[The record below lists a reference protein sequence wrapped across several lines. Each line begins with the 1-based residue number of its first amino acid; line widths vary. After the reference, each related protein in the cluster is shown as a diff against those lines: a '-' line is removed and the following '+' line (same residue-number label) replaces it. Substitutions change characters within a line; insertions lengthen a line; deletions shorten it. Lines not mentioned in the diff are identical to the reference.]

1 MGEGIMRTNFISAA
15 FIGILGLIVSLSAAA
30 ADSAVSRVIVVQTA
44 DVPGYV
50 HEVETLQALLKKA
63 GVPATLRVWRATY
76 AGADTGSIVVT
87 VEVPNLAGI
96 AKVEDTIRTNPDLAA
111 EMKKISTMRKIVSDS
126 LFELM
131 SH

>member
-1 MGEGIMRTNFISAA
+1 MRASIISAA
-15 FIGILGLIVSLSAAA
+15 LCGVLGLVASFAAPA
-30 ADSAVSRVIVVQTA
+30 ADTAVSRVIVVQTA

-63 GVPATLRVWRATY
+63 GVAATLRVWRATY
-76 AGADTGSIVVT
+76 AGVDAGSIVVI

-111 EMKKISTMRKIVSDS
+111 EMKKISAMRKIVSDS
-126 LFELM
+126 LYEAL

>member
-1 MGEGIMRTNFISAA
+1 MKISIMSAA
-15 FIGILGLIVSLSAAA
+15 FAGMFGLIASLSAVA
-30 ADSAVSRVIVVQTA
+30 ADTVVSRVIVVQTA

-63 GVPATLRVWRATY
+63 GVPATLRVWRASY
-76 AGADTGSIVVT
+76 AGSDTGSIVVT

-96 AKVEDTIRTNPDLAA
+96 AKIEDSLKSNPDLAA
-111 EMKKISTMRKIVSDS
+111 EMKKINGMRKIVSDS
-126 LFELM
+126 LFDLL

>member
-1 MGEGIMRTNFISAA
+1 MRTRTTVISAA
-15 FIGILGLIVSLSAAA
+15 FVGIFGLMASLSAVA
-30 ADSAVSRVIVVQTA
+30 ADTAVSRVIVVQTA

-76 AGADTGSIVVT
+76 AGADTGSIVVI

-111 EMKKISTMRKIVSDS
+111 EMKKISGMRKIVSDS
-126 LFELM
+126 LYDLL

>member
-1 MGEGIMRTNFISAA
+1 MISAA
-15 FIGILGLIVSLSAAA
+15 FAGIFGLIASLSAVA
-30 ADSAVSRVIVVQTA
+30 ADTAVSRVIVVQTA

-63 GVPATLRVWRATY
+63 GVAATLRVWRASY
-76 AGADTGSIVVT
+76 AGAETGSIVVT

-96 AKVEDTIRTNPDLAA
+96 AKIEDTVRTNADVAA
-111 EMKKISTMRKIVSDS
+111 EMKKINAMRKIVSDS
-126 LFELM
+126 LYDLL

>member
-1 MGEGIMRTNFISAA
+1 MRTSIISAA
-15 FIGILGLIVSLSAAA
+15 LAGILGLVASFSAPA
-30 ADSAVSRVIVVQTA
+30 ADQSVLRVIVVQTA

-63 GVPATLRVWRATY
+63 GQAATLRVWRATF
-76 AGADTGSIVVT
+76 AGVDAGSIVVS

-96 AKVEDTIRTNPDLAA
+96 AKIDETVRTNPEVAA
-111 EMKKISTMRKIVSDS
+111 EMKKINGLRKIVSDS
-126 LFELM
+126 LYELL

>member
-1 MGEGIMRTNFISAA
+1 MRTTFIGAA
-15 FIGILGLIVSLSAAA
+15 FMGVLGLIASLSAAA
-30 ADSAVSRVIVVQTA
+30 ADSAVSRVSVVQTA

-63 GVPATLRVWRATY
+63 GVAATLRVWRATY
-76 AGADTGSIVVT
+76 AGVDAGSIVVI

-96 AKVEDTIRTNPDLAA
+96 AKVEDTIRSNPDLAA
-111 EMKKISTMRKIVSDS
+111 EMKKINAMRKIVSDS
-126 LFELM
+126 LYEAL

>member
-1 MGEGIMRTNFISAA
+1 MRTNFISAA

>member
-1 MGEGIMRTNFISAA
+1 MRISMISAA
-15 FIGILGLIVSLSAAA
+15 FVGIFGLIVSLSAVA
-30 ADSAVSRVIVVQTA
+30 ADTAVSRVIVVQTA

-63 GVPATLRVWRATY
+63 NVPATLRVWRASY
-76 AGADTGSIVVT
+76 AGSDTGSIVVT

-96 AKVEDTIRTNPDLAA
+96 AKIEDSLRTNPDLAA
-111 EMKKISTMRKIVSDS
+111 EMKKISGMRKIVSDS
-126 LFELM
+126 LYDLL

>member
-1 MGEGIMRTNFISAA
+1 MRTRTTVISAA
-15 FIGILGLIVSLSAAA
+15 FVGIFGLMASLSAVA
-30 ADSAVSRVIVVQTA
+30 ADTAVSRVIVVQTA

-76 AGADTGSIVVT
+76 AGADTGSIVAI

-96 AKVEDTIRTNPDLAA
+96 AKVEDAIRTNPDLAA
-111 EMKKISTMRKIVSDS
+111 EMKKISAMRKIVSDS
-126 LFELM
+126 LYDLL

>member
-1 MGEGIMRTNFISAA
+1 MRITIISAA
-15 FIGILGLIVSLSAAA
+15 FAGVLGLVASFAAPA
-30 ADSAVSRVIVVQTA
+30 ADTAVSRVIVVQTA

-63 GVPATLRVWRATY
+63 GVAATLRVWRATY
-76 AGADTGSIVVT
+76 AGVDAGSIVVI

-111 EMKKISTMRKIVSDS
+111 EMKKINTMRKIVSDS
-126 LFELM
+126 LYEAL

>member
-1 MGEGIMRTNFISAA
+1 MRTNFISAA
-15 FIGILGLIVSLSAAA
+15 FMGVLGLIASLSAAA

-63 GVPATLRVWRATY
+63 GVAATLRVWRATY

-111 EMKKISTMRKIVSDS
+111 EMKKISAMRKIVSDS
-126 LFELM
+126 LFESL

>member
-1 MGEGIMRTNFISAA
+1 MRTTVISAA
-15 FIGILGLIVSLSAAA
+15 FVGIFGLIASLSAVA
-30 ADSAVSRVIVVQTA
+30 ADTAVSRVIVVQTA

-63 GVPATLRVWRATY
+63 GVAATLRVWRATY

-96 AKVEDTIRTNPDLAA
+96 AKVEDTVRTNPDVAA
-111 EMKKISTMRKIVSDS
+111 EMKKINAMRKIVSDS
-126 LFELM
+126 LYDLL

>member
-1 MGEGIMRTNFISAA
+1 MRTTFIGAA
-15 FIGILGLIVSLSAAA
+15 FMGVLGLIASLSAAA

-63 GVPATLRVWRATY
+63 GVAATLRVWRATY
-76 AGADTGSIVVT
+76 AGVDAGSIVVI

-96 AKVEDTIRTNPDLAA
+96 AKVEDTIRSNPDLAA
-111 EMKKISTMRKIVSDS
+111 EMKKINAMRKIVSDS
-126 LFELM
+126 LYEAL

>member
-1 MGEGIMRTNFISAA
+1 VISAA
-15 FIGILGLIVSLSAAA
+15 FAGIIGLIASLSAVA
-30 ADSAVSRVIVVQTA
+30 ADTAVSRVIVVQTA

-63 GVPATLRVWRATY
+63 GVPATLRVWRASY

-96 AKVEDTIRTNPDLAA
+96 AKVEDTVRTNPDVAA
-111 EMKKISTMRKIVSDS
+111 EMKKINAMRKIVSDS
-126 LFELM
+126 LYDLL

>member
-1 MGEGIMRTNFISAA
+1 MRISMISAA
-15 FIGILGLIVSLSAAA
+15 FAGVFGLIASLSAVA
-30 ADSAVSRVIVVQTA
+30 ADTAVSRVIVVQTA

-63 GVPATLRVWRATY
+63 GVAATLRVWRATY

-111 EMKKISTMRKIVSDS
+111 EMKKISGMRKIVSDS
-126 LFELM
+126 LYDLL

>member
-1 MGEGIMRTNFISAA
+1 MRTSMLSAA
-15 FIGILGLIVSLSAAA
+15 FAGIFGLIASLSAVA
-30 ADSAVSRVIVVQTA
+30 ADTAVSRVIVVQTA

-63 GVPATLRVWRATY
+63 NVPATLRVWRASY
-76 AGADTGSIVVT
+76 AGSDTGSIVVT

-96 AKVEDTIRTNPDLAA
+96 AKIEDSLRTNPDLAA
-111 EMKKISTMRKIVSDS
+111 EMKKISGMRKIVSDS
-126 LFELM
+126 LYDLL

>member
-1 MGEGIMRTNFISAA
+1 MRTTFIGAA
-15 FIGILGLIVSLSAAA
+15 FMGVLGLIASLSAAA

-63 GVPATLRVWRATY
+63 GVPATLRVWRASY
-76 AGADTGSIVVT
+76 AGSDTGSIVVT

-96 AKVEDTIRTNPDLAA
+96 AKVEDTVRTNPDLAA
-111 EMKKISTMRKIVSDS
+111 EMKKISAMRKIVSDS
-126 LFELM
+126 LYDLL

>member
-1 MGEGIMRTNFISAA
+1 MRISMISAA
-15 FIGILGLIVSLSAAA
+15 FAGVFGLIASLSAVA
-30 ADSAVSRVIVVQTA
+30 ADTAVSRVIVVQTA

-63 GVPATLRVWRATY
+63 GVTATLRVWRASY

-96 AKVEDTIRTNPDLAA
+96 AKVEDTVRTNPDVAA
-111 EMKKISTMRKIVSDS
+111 EMKKINAMRKIVSDS
-126 LFELM
+126 LYDLL